1 MTDDLNAPLGWDP
14 PEKPPGAHR
23 IGARLALALGG
34 LAAATLLGV
43 LWKNAVV
50 LETSPVVVSLI
61 EPAPP
66 PPLQPIA
73 APPAPIPAL
82 TPSLASPRAADEDTP
97 ALSFGVRVRRG
108 QDAASIG
115 PRVIHVE
122 PAETGVRLPPA
133 PDPRVTETTS
143 PGPLPRLGREGLRPM
158 DVYARPFVTSTALRP
173 DAPKIALIVGG
184 VGLSPQGTAAAMAMP
199 EAVTLA
205 FPPYPE
211 DIVALAARARARGH
225 ETLLQAPMEPFD
237 YPRNDPGPH
246 TLVAD
251 RARNDN
257 DDLHWLM
264 SRFAGYAGIIN
275 YLGGRF
281 MADDAAL
288 THTLAEI
295 ASRGLYFIDDG
306 EARQSRLTAIAP
318 ELSLPHAVVD
328 QTIDA
333 HALPQAI
340 DAALVQL
347 ELRAREKG
355 AAIGFVNAAPQALE
369 RIGRFLAGLEK
380 RGVALAPVSAVLAPS
395 VVTQASPNIAQQE
408 TRKTMDK
415 KP

>member
-1 MTDDLNAPLGWDP
+1 MTDDLNAPLGWEP
-14 PEKPPGAHR
+14 SPKPKNAGR
-23 IGARLALALGG
+23 NGARLTVLLGG
-34 LAAATLLGV
+34 LAVATLAGALWRNAATPD
-43 LWKNAVV
+43 A
-50 LETSPVVVSLI
+50 SPVVVTLI

-66 PPLQPIA
+66 PPLQPTSA
-73 APPAPIPAL
+73 APGPTAAL
-82 TPSLASPRAADEDTP
+82 TPSLAMSDAREADVAEL
-97 ALSFGVRVRRG
+97 ASGVRVKRG
-108 QDAASIG
+108 PEAASTG
-115 PRVIHVE
+115 PRIIHVE

-133 PDPRVTETTS
+133 PDPRVAEA
-143 PGPLPRLGREGLRPM
+143 GAHGLLPRVSREGLRPM
-158 DVYARPFVTSTALRP
+158 DIYARPFVTSTALRP

-211 DIVALAARARARGH
+211 DIVALAGRARARGH

-246 TLVAD
+246 TLVSD
-251 RARNDN
+251 RAGKDN
-257 DDLHWLM
+257 NDLHWLM
-264 SRFAGYAGIIN
+264 SRFPGYAGIIN

-288 THTLAEI
+288 TGTLAEI

-318 ELSLPHAVVD
+318 QLSLPHAVVD
-328 QTIDA
+328 QTIDT
-333 HALPQAI
+333 HGLPQAI
-340 DAALVQL
+340 DAALAQL

-380 RGVALAPVSAVLAPS
+380 RGVALAPVSAVLAPGA
-395 VVTQASPNIAQQE
+395 VTPASPNLARQE
-408 TRKTMDK
+408 TKTTMDK
-415 KP
+415 QP